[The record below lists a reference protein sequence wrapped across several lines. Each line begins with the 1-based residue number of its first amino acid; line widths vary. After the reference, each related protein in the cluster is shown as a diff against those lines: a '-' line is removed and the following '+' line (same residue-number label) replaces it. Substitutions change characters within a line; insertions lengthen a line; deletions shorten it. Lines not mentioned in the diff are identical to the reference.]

1 MFAPHSG
8 RDPRGASMIRRMVVL
23 VLAAMLM
30 LPAQPGRAQDAAPAT
45 QVEDIIVTARRSG
58 APMWEITQ
66 DDRTLIL
73 VGAITPPRELEWR
86 PDALEAA
93 TLRADRIL
101 FPQQGRASAAD
112 VLRLI
117 WRIRTISNLPAGTTT
132 ADYLEPEWQ
141 ARLEAVMAGERSPRW
156 RTTNFVPLSIDLLN
170 DKAGFSRR
178 TSAGPDDV
186 VRRAAR
192 RARVPVTPVGIIR
205 GDELIDG
212 LINAPPS
219 TYAPCVKAAI
229 VAAEG
234 GPEMTLARAEAW
246 RRFRVAEVAASPIDA
261 ALDVCWPWGD
271 PEVAPLLRGQ
281 WDEALNQALTQPG
294 VTLAVAPIR
303 LLARP
308 GGVLDALEARGL
320 QIEGPEWR
328 PITQPTGDAADSGV

>member
-1 MFAPHSG
+1 
-8 RDPRGASMIRRMVVL
+8 MIRTLGAL
-23 VLAAMLM
+23 VLAAATILSP
-30 LPAQPGRAQDAAPAT
+30 LAARAQDADLAT

-58 APMWEITQ
+58 APMWEVTGG
-66 DDRTLIL
+66 DSTLIL

-141 ARLEAVMAGERSPRW
+141 ARLEAVMAGERNERW

-178 TSAGPDDV
+178 TRAGPDDV

-212 LINAPPS
+212 LINAPPQ

-234 GPEMTLARAEAW
+234 GPQTALARAEAW

-281 WDEALNQALTQPG
+281 WDEALDQALAQPG

-320 QIEGPEWR
+320 EIEGPEWR
-328 PITQPTGDAADSGV
+328 AITQPTGDAADAGR